1 MTNNQNALNIDLIKA
16 IKTAVQV
23 TQSANKSG
31 GKPNTEILN
40 EVAAKMGFKDYRALN
55 QRIKSASHGVEKP
68 LAFEPFTLVQEA
80 YDEEVDRV
88 CLQIDVGMASRLLEL
103 SKGAASMKNAVP
115 FADWHEESLGNR
127 TSVAVRPVLDTD
139 GSVFLEAE
147 VFDKHSSSAVSV
159 QGEID
164 LKQLLDFVSGDSQHK
179 DSLDPEQ
186 WFLWKADTREFF
198 LFSDSDSSLVQGI
211 LDNND

>member
-31 GKPNTEILN
+31 GKPNAEILN

-55 QRIKSASHGVEKP
+55 QRVKSASHGVEKP
-68 LAFEPFTLVQEA
+68 LAFAPFALVQEA

-88 CLQIDVGMASRLLEL
+88 SLEIDVNLAARLLEL
-103 SKGAASMKNAVP
+103 SKGAASMKTAVP
-115 FADWHEESLGNR
+115 YADWHETSLGNR
-127 TSVAVRPVLDTD
+127 SSVAVRPVLDTD

-164 LKQLLDFVSGDSQHK
+164 LKQLLDFVSGDSQHA
-179 DSLDPEQ
+179 DSLDPAQ

-198 LFSDSDSSLVQGI
+198 LFSDIDSNLVERI
-211 LDNND
+211 ISNEE

>member
-16 IKTAVQV
+16 IKVAVQV
-23 TQSANKSG
+23 TQSANKAG

-40 EVAAKMGFKDYRALN
+40 EVAAKIGFKDYRALN
-55 QRIKSASHGVEKP
+55 QRVKLADHRVEKP
-68 LAFEPFTLVQEA
+68 FAFEPFTLVQEA

-88 CLQIDVGMASRLLEL
+88 SLEIDQDMAKRLLEL
-103 SKGAASMKNAVP
+103 SQGAIAMNNAVP
-115 FADWHEESLGNR
+115 CADWHKESLGNR
-127 TSVAVRPVLDTD
+127 RSVAVRPVLDSD

-147 VFDKHSSSAVSV
+147 VFDKHSSSAVPV

-164 LKQLLDFVSGDSQHK
+164 LKKLLDFVSGDSQHK

-198 LFSDSDSSLVQGI
+198 LFSDRDSSLVESI
-211 LDNND
+211 ISNEE